1 MPSTK
6 TAAIIVA
13 AGTGARSGSAVPK
26 QYAPLGGRA
35 ILAHSYEALL
45 RHPAIGRVIV
55 VIGAGQ
61 EAALADA
68 LGDVEFVIGGATRR
82 RSVLAGLE
90 ALIRHPGP
98 AVTVP
103 QPDALSNSDLVEAGA
118 TDEVE
123 RVLIHDAARPFLGAT
138 VIDAL
143 IAALDTRDGA
153 VPALPVADTLARDT
167 ALSGTLLG
175 GTVARDGLH
184 RIQTPQAFRFPV
196 VLAAHRGWRGD
207 EPTDDAQMVRAAGGT
222 VALVPG
228 DPMLEKITHPA
239 DFAAA
244 DARLEATLR
253 TRMATGFDV
262 HRLEVGE
269 ELWLGGVLI
278 PHDKGLSG
286 HSDADVALHAITD
299 ALLGTIAAG
308 DIGTHFPPS
317 DPQWRGADSA
327 QFLQHA
333 AGLITERGGIIDF
346 IDLTLICEEPKV
358 GPHRVAMRDRIADL
372 LQLRPGQ
379 VSIKATTTERLGFT
393 GRGEGIA
400 AQAAATVRVPEDQ
413 AR

>member
-1 MPSTK
+1 MSSTK

-26 QYAPLGGRA
+26 QFAPLGGRA
-35 ILAHSYEALL
+35 ILAHSYDALR
-45 RHPAIGRVIV
+45 RHPAIDRVIV

-61 EAALADA
+61 EAALHDA
-68 LGDVEFVIGGATRR
+68 LGDDVAFVTGGATRR
-82 RSVLAGLE
+82 LSVLAGLK
-90 ALIRHPGP
+90 ALAR
-98 AVTVP
+98 
-103 QPDALSNSDLVEAGA
+103 DEAGVA
-118 TDEVE
+118 PGVAVGVE
-123 RVLIHDAARPFLGAT
+123 HVLIHDAARPFLSAT
-138 VIDAL
+138 VIDSL
-143 IAALDTRDGA
+143 LAALETRDGA

-196 VLAAHRGWRGD
+196 ILAAHQSWRGD

-333 AGLITERGGIIDF
+333 ASLITDRGGIIDF
-346 IDLTLICEEPKV
+346 VDLTLICEEPKI
-358 GPHRVAMRDRIADL
+358 GPHRGAMRDRIAAL
-372 LQLRPGQ
+372 LRLKPGQ
-379 VSIKATTTERLGFT
+379 VSIKATTTERLGFA

-413 AR
+413 AA